1 MLKKSFILI
10 NISKK
15 EKFILKKLK
24 SLKEIQ
30 PGLYISTIT
39 QKENS
44 EINYTTLSKKILNP
58 LNNKKKA

>member
-1 MLKKSFILI
+1 M
-10 NISKK
+10 
-15 EKFILKKLK
+15 KKLK